1 MYLPPPSQSSA
12 LAKRIAAMR
21 KRMTVHNTLR
31 SHTAHVLELFKMSSA
46 PSAAELLHVGGERT
60 TGENIRMQNG
70 REKIK
75 KQLIKVALVNF
86 FSLYFTVTACTAIAN
101 IVKSS
106 LGPVGL
112 DKMLVDDIGVSF
124 MYGQDVYLGYLQIVT
139 RGDLRGVISNADGK
153 LFSVEEHSQ
162 NLHKQAR
169 VAFQKRQLCTV
180 QNIFPN

>member
-1 MYLPPPSQSSA
+1 MG
-12 LAKRIAAMR
+12 

-31 SHTAHVLELFKMSSA
+31 SHTAHVLWNFSKCLPPQVQLNSFMLEEK
-46 PSAAELLHVGGERT
+46 ELLEKTYGCKMVGKR
-60 TGENIRMQNG
+60 
-70 REKIK
+70 KK

-162 NLHKQAR
+162 NLHKQAH